1 MTELPLT
8 AAQRGILDAQLLWPG
23 NPAFVLGEYL
33 ELRGVDAERWAAAV
47 RLMVAD
53 TEAQRVRLIGSGA
66 DVRQRVEEPGAVPV
80 ETADLTGTADAPT
93 AAHTLMRADHDTPV
107 DPFDGPT
114 TRHLV
119 VKIAPGQVF
128 WYHRAHHMALDG
140 YGFALCAR
148 RVAEHYLR
156 LDAMAFECE
165 ALPDK
170 GVRNGSAIRT
180 LPDVIA
186 EDTAYRGSARQDI
199 DRQFWHALLT
209 DDTAPVLTDRPRMP
223 AAHRLRTRR
232 PLTRWQPG
240 AGKRYGAAEL
250 ILAAVAVYLS
260 RRTGAENVVLGV
272 PMMNRMGSVA
282 ATVPAMVLNAIAL
295 PVRVAPDRILDEL
308 AGDIGATL
316 RSTRPHARY
325 RHEDLRRE
333 LGRIGGHRRLFGP
346 VVNIMPFDY
355 DLGLPGVEVRAHN
368 LTAGPVE
375 DLAVN
380 VYLRSGAAE
389 LCLDANPGSYSADE
403 LEKHA
408 DALVTLIDRVATA
421 PESTA
426 GQIGRRVEPVQTPTL
441 GSAPNPLRLMK
452 AHAHADSSAPAL
464 VDAATGVTLD
474 RGELLRL
481 ALDRARQLR
490 ESGVSAGDLVA
501 LAPGAQAADVITIL
515 GIQLVGAGHVALDAD
530 LPAADRRELVTALA
544 PAVVVHGDGA
554 ADFTNEISA
563 TIPTLRFADHS
574 VWEPVPPGSSGIGW
588 RTANPTLPQGNHDF
602 GSGERTRVAY
612 VVFTSGSSGRPK
624 GVVVDHGALCAF
636 VGDAV
641 DRYGWDSS
649 DRVLQF
655 GPLHAD
661 TSIEEIFVALAAG
674 ASVVTLAA
682 GQRRSIAEIVT
693 AAHEYAITVLDLP
706 TALWHELAIAVC
718 AGSVVL
724 PETVRQI
731 VIGGEEVSAELVA
744 RWQRHSP
751 VTLVNSYGPSEAT
764 VVCAAGR
771 IDMELASGQSVP
783 LGALFPSVGAA
794 LLIDE
799 LDPDD
804 GPETDGGRVGQLCIY
819 GPTLARGYLPDP
831 HGPTGFRSL
840 PLSDTVVD
848 AFHTGD
854 RVRVRTDGQ
863 LEFLGRID
871 DLIKLGGR
879 RVHTGTIEDALR
891 QVPGISD
898 ALVARSGPLS
908 LAAWARLGTG
918 AAPDWETAA
927 RAHLARTLPREWI
940 PARFTTVD
948 ELPRNRNFKVDRN
961 FAEGGN
967 LTAADASGSPTTD
980 APESSV
986 DRVLAVLREVLGD
999 PGLAADADFFGC
1011 GGTSMQTIAVANRLS
1026 SALGTSVPVEAVF
1039 EHPSAL
1045 ALTAHLTGREDPES
1059 AAAPLIS
1066 DGTTLLAGLTTTART
1081 CESTEPPRVLLTGGT
1096 GFFGAYLLDA
1106 LLRDIDAEILVP
1118 VRADSDAAAVDRLL
1132 RAVDATDA
1140 EAAVTHALEIGRLI
1154 AVRGDCT
1161 ATGLG
1166 VAPERLTGLAHIV
1179 HSAAVISPLRTYAGL
1194 RTANVVATAEVARL
1208 AAAHGAGVTF
1218 VSTITASGPGGALGD
1233 PARIPTGYAQSKCV
1247 AEHVIAEAAGRTGLS
1262 ATIARLGR
1270 ILPSPGDRR
1279 TERRDFLLSVD
1290 AAVRAL
1296 GSIPAVTLREP
1307 MTRAEDAATVV
1318 AATVAEPRAGTRVL
1332 DLIGTGQVDVRDVLA
1347 AAHDLPLLPLP
1358 EWRENLCST
1367 TDLDAGLR
1375 QAVTVWCDIQ
1385 LAGFDRDWRSDHAV
1399 ALPGLSPAD
1408 VAGLLGLGGG

>member
-33 ELRGVDAERWAAAV
+33 QLRGVDAERWAAAV

-53 TEAQRVRLIGSGA
+53 TEAQRIRLIGSGA
-66 DVRQRVEEPGAVPV
+66 EVRQRVEEPGTVPV
-80 ETADLTGTADAPT
+80 ETVDLTGAADALA
-93 AAHTLMRADHDTPV
+93 AAHALMRADHDTPV

-114 TRHLV
+114 TQHLV
-119 VKIAPGQVF
+119 VKLAPGQVF
-128 WYHRAHHMALDG
+128 WYHRAHHVALDG

-156 LDAMAFECE
+156 LDAMAFECD

-170 GVRNGSAIRT
+170 WVRNGSAIRT
-180 LPDVIA
+180 LSDVVA
-186 EDTAYRGSARQDI
+186 EDTAYRGSARRDT

-209 DDTAPVLTDRPRMP
+209 DGTAPVLTDRPRMP
-223 AAHRLRTRR
+223 AVHRLRTRR
-232 PLTRWQPG
+232 SLTQWQPG

-250 ILAAVAVYLS
+250 ILASVAGYLS
-260 RRTGAENVVLGV
+260 RRTGVEDVVLGV

-295 PVRVAPDRILDEL
+295 PVRVAPDRTLDEL

-316 RSTRPHARY
+316 RSTRSHARY

-403 LEKHA
+403 LKRHA
-408 DALVTLIDRVATA
+408 DALVTLIDRAATA

-426 GQIGRRVEPVQTPTL
+426 GQIGRRVEPVQAPTL
-441 GSAPNPLRLMK
+441 GSAPNPLRLME

-464 VDAATGVTLD
+464 VDAETGVTLD
-474 RGELLRL
+474 RGELLRR

-490 ESGVSAGDLVA
+490 ESGVRAGDLVA
-501 LAPGAQAADVITIL
+501 LAPGARAADVITIL
-515 GIQLVGAGHVALDAD
+515 GIQLAGAGHVALDAD
-530 LPAADRRELVTALA
+530 LPAADRRELLSALA
-544 PAVVVHGDGA
+544 PSVVVHGDGA
-554 ADFTNEISA
+554 TDFTNEISA
-563 TIPTLRFADHS
+563 ATPTLRFAGN
-574 VWEPVPPGSSGIGW
+574 PV
-588 RTANPTLPQGNHDF
+588 LPQSNHDF
-602 GSGERTRVAY
+602 VSGERTRVAY

-624 GVVVDHGALCAF
+624 GVVVEHGALCAF
-636 VGDAV
+636 VDDAV
-641 DRYGWDSS
+641 HQYGWDSS

-693 AAHEYAITVLDLP
+693 AASEYAVTVLDLP

-724 PETVRQI
+724 PETLRQI

-771 IDMELASGQSVP
+771 IGSETAPGQLVP

-799 LDPDD
+799 VDPDE
-804 GPETDGGRVGQLCIY
+804 GLEPDGGRVGQLCLY

-831 HGPTGFRSL
+831 HGPKGFRPV
-840 PLSDTVVD
+840 PLAGTVVN

-908 LAAWARLGTG
+908 LAAWVHLGTD
-918 AAPDWETAA
+918 AASDWEMAA
-927 RAHLARTLPREWI
+927 RAHLARALPREWI

-961 FAEGGN
+961 FTEGGN
-967 LTAADASGSPTTD
+967 LTAADTPGSPSTD
-980 APESSV
+980 APGSPA

-999 PGLAADADFFGC
+999 PGLAADADFFGS

-1026 SALGTSVPVEAVF
+1026 SALGTAVPVEAVF

-1045 ALTAHLTGREDPES
+1045 ALTAHLTGQRDPES

-1066 DGTTLLAGLTTTART
+1066 DATTLLAGLTATART
-1081 CESTEPPRVLLTGGT
+1081 CESTDPPRVLLTGGT

-1106 LLRDIDAEILVP
+1106 LLRDTDAEILVP
-1118 VRADSDAAAVDRLL
+1118 VRADGDAAAVDRLL
-1132 RAVDATDA
+1132 RAVAATDA
-1140 EAAVTHALEIGRLI
+1140 EAAVTHALETGRLI
-1154 AVRGDCT
+1154 AIRGDCT

-1208 AAAHGAGVTF
+1208 AAARGAGVTF
-1218 VSTITASGPGGALGD
+1218 VSTITASGPGGVLGD

-1247 AEHVIAEAAGRTGLS
+1247 AEHVIAEAAGRTGIS

-1318 AATVAEPRAGTRVL
+1318 AAAVAEPQAGTRVL
-1332 DLIGTGQVDVRDVLA
+1332 DLIGTAQVDVRDVLE
-1347 AAHDLPLLPLP
+1347 AAHDLPMLPLS